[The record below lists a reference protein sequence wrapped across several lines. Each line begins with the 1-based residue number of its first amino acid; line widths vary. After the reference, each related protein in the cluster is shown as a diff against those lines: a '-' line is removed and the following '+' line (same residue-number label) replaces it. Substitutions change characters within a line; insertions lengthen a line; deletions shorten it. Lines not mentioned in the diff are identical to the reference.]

1 MSDYVMCP
9 YYRNGDCALG
19 DRGQSKSQ
27 IDYYCL
33 TPKDKENWH
42 NCANYYKAS
51 AEDKL
56 KCR

>member
-1 MSDYVMCP
+1 MCP

-19 DRGQSKSQ
+19 DRGQSKAQ